1 MAEIRIKTVPEGYL
15 IWRAENIKKGK
26 HVRVRGT
33 TEVVATLEELS
44 ADHVALVRNKRIS
57 AE

>member
-15 IWRAENIKKGK
+15 VWRAENVKKGK
-26 HVRVRGT
+26 HVRARGT
-33 TEVVATLEELS
+33 TEVVANLGELS

-57 AE
+57 EE